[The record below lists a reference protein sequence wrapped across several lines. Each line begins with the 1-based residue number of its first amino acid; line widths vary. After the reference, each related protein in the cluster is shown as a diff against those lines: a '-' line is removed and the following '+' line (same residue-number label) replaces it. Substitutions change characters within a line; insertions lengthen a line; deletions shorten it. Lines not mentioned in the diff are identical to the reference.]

1 MADSPLST
9 PATPTTASPL
19 PSDADFARSFS
30 PSQDDA
36 QLLGPQ
42 GPADDVWTSTSAPG
56 AGSAAQSADPVPA
69 PKGKEKAA
77 KGPLK
82 LLDLPVDILKEIIH
96 QLPHTNDLTSLC
108 LCHSALHRLTIPCI
122 YSRFDIVWPDESTHN
137 EPRAGVDA
145 LTYGLATLVMGDDC
159 FPHQHRLRLQGQT
172 PTSLLRT
179 AATPHPVPQRRF
191 GNYYGQFTKKFS
203 LGNGPQAW
211 VQEYM
216 ITKEGGKMLGTLVA
230 LAIARMI
237 NLETFVWDMPTGV
250 LRDVWLALS
259 SLAHRSDGEE
269 CRLERLWIRWHD
281 NTIDAPVPPPA
292 PPMILNNQN
301 LPPPPNTTH
310 PSGLGTVHA
319 PVVVVPPYPS
329 TSMSALD
336 RVEHPTFSVIPA
348 LKSLSVLDIDELPY
362 LDEMSILI
370 ARSQKKLRE
379 LRIGIAAHAQQR
391 DWVNVWE
398 GEGLQQVDYSTTSTA
413 ACSIG
418 EKRLGGVLGIL
429 VGRIHNMRHSEESPA
444 QKSATGVTER
454 PVEATPTKSAASQP
468 LPSIA
473 SLSLHERETD
483 QDVDHFGN
491 PMDDTSIAEGVTL
504 FSDDQ
509 PVGAEQSP
517 QSTRP
522 EKSNSKAYTA
532 SSPQSQSKPE
542 HGSSQDPAEPPL
554 TGKLKLE
561 VLELERVPLSVPV
574 LRRAFD
580 WSMLS
585 TLTLLHCSNHEQLW
599 KILRRTYTPRSPY
612 PGSPSSSKAYKASFT
627 LRSEYQL
634 NLKRIHTNTV
644 SPSLISFLKE
654 TLAPN
659 SLEVLFLQE
668 GRSYSSPV
676 TVDAIYKGPLK
687 RHRASLKKLMIDS
700 GEKGP
705 DGHPTTSSRWRRWM
719 LNREILTFITSGRMN
734 NLRELAV
741 SIDYKDWHHFLQRLP
756 YIPHIRSLYI
766 PYIADHAHGSNI
778 DPRELAYQILD
789 IVHLRPEIE
798 LCYMGLSTK
807 CFEIL
812 ENRPSNYDLRHEG
825 MHNDGSGSAYATH
838 DPMLSDDE
846 SEATED
852 EDDDSMD
859 ESAAAPGGDETE
871 SDVSD
876 DAEGE
881 SDDESFI
888 HDSQKGP
895 KLRRLNKLEEEAIV
909 ERILEESARGF
920 APTKADVRAIA
931 DKLLHERESNL
942 TGKNWVDNFVK
953 RTPEIYNREWVT
965 AIQDV
970 GALGRWIPPFVV
982 FAGKVLINVWFENL
996 PADWVFEVSPNSW
1009 TNNQLGIAWLE
1020 HFDTH
1025 IKRHTVGGYRLL
1037 IIDGYESHCSVEFQD
1052 LCKEKNIVLLCMP
1065 AHSSHLLQLLDVA
1078 CFSPLKRKYGD
1089 AVLGLARNRT
1099 NYISKETFLP
1109 AFKAAFE

>member
-1 MADSPLST
+1 MAASSPPSA
-9 PATPTTASPL
+9 PGTPTPASPL
-19 PSDADFARSFS
+19 PALHESTSRPLS
-30 PSQDDA
+30 PSLDDA
-36 QLLGPQ
+36 HAMATPRDTDTLRPNA
-42 GPADDVWTSTSAPG
+42 PAASDVGMPRSGDTATG
-56 AGSAAQSADPVPA
+56 

-77 KGPLK
+77 KGPLN
-82 LLDLPVDILKEIIH
+82 LLDLPVDILKEIIQ

-122 YSRFDIVWPDESTHN
+122 YSRFDIVWPDESTHT
-137 EPRAGVDA
+137 EPRSGVDA

-159 FPHQHRLRLQGQT
+159 FPHQTRLRYQGKTTNPQISEVPT
-172 PTSLLRT
+172 PY
-179 AATPHPVPQRRF
+179 PVPRRRF

-203 LGNGPQAW
+203 LGNGPQPW

-269 CRLERLWIRWHD
+269 CRLERLWIRWHN

-301 LPPPPNTTH
+301 LPPPPNTNI
-310 PSGLGTVHA
+310 PSGLGTVQA
-319 PVVVVPPYPS
+319 PMVVVPPFSPS
-329 TSMSALD
+329 SMTALD
-336 RVEHPTFSVIPA
+336 RVEHPTFSAIPA

-370 ARSQKKLRE
+370 ARSQRKLRE
-379 LRIGIAAHAQQR
+379 LRIGIAPHAQQR
-391 DWVNVWE
+391 DWVTVWE
-398 GEGLQQVDYSTTSTA
+398 GDGLQQVDYSTTSTA
-413 ACSIG
+413 QCSIG

-429 VGRIHNMRHSEESPA
+429 VGRIHNMRHSEEPQP
-444 QKSATGVTER
+444 QKSGTSSAER
-454 PVEATPTKSAASQP
+454 HPESTPVKAVLSNI

-473 SLSLHERETD
+473 SLTLHDREPEP
-483 QDVDHFGN
+483 DVDHFGN
-491 PMDDTSIAEGVTL
+491 PMEESSVAEGISL
-504 FSDDQ
+504 FSEQHTDDGE
-509 PVGAEQSP
+509 PVEQSASVEDTP
-517 QSTRP
+517 AKPVVFLPPSVETT
-522 EKSNSKAYTA
+522 SSKDT
-532 SSPQSQSKPE
+532 
-542 HGSSQDPAEPPL
+542 GRDLTEPLL

-561 VLELERVPLSVPV
+561 VLELERVPLSVSV
-574 LRRAFD
+574 LRRAID
-580 WSMLS
+580 WSILS

-599 KILRRTYTPRSPY
+599 KVLRRTYTPRSAY
-612 PGSPSSSKAYKASFT
+612 PGSPSASKAFKASYT

-668 GRSYSSPV
+668 GRSYSPTV
-676 TVDAIYKGPLK
+676 TVDAIYRGPVR

-700 GEKGP
+700 GEKESEGQSM
-705 DGHPTTSSRWRRWM
+705 TSARWRRWM

-756 YIPHIRSLYI
+756 FIPHIRSLYI

-798 LCYMGLSTK
+798 LCYMGLSSK

-812 ENRPSNYDLRHEG
+812 ENRPSNYDLRHDG
-825 MHNDGSGSAYATH
+825 MHADGGGAGYVAH

-852 EDDDSMD
+852 EDDDD
-859 ESAAAPGGDETE
+859 LDDGVPVAAGEETE
-871 SDVSD
+871 SEVSD
-876 DAEGE
+876 EADAE
-881 SDDESFI
+881 SDDDSFLQ
-888 HDSQKGP
+888 DSQKGP
-895 KLRRLNKLEEEAIV
+895 KLRVREILFYEERVEAF
-909 ERILEESARGF
+909 RRRHG
-920 APTKADVRAIA
+920 
-931 DKLLHERESNL
+931 
-942 TGKNWVDNFVK
+942 
-953 RTPEIYNREWVT
+953 
-965 AIQDV
+965 
-970 GALGRWIPPFVV
+970 
-982 FAGKVLINVWFENL
+982 VLR
-996 PADWVFEVSPNSW
+996 P
-1009 TNNQLGIAWLE
+1009 
-1020 HFDTH
+1020 
-1025 IKRHTVGGYRLL
+1025 
-1037 IIDGYESHCSVEFQD
+1037 
-1052 LCKEKNIVLLCMP
+1052 
-1065 AHSSHLLQLLDVA
+1065 
-1078 CFSPLKRKYGD
+1078 
-1089 AVLGLARNRT
+1089 
-1099 NYISKETFLP
+1099 
-1109 AFKAAFE
+1109 

>member
-1 MADSPLST
+1 M
-9 PATPTTASPL
+9 
-19 PSDADFARSFS
+19 
-30 PSQDDA
+30 
-36 QLLGPQ
+36 
-42 GPADDVWTSTSAPG
+42 
-56 AGSAAQSADPVPA
+56 
-69 PKGKEKAA
+69 
-77 KGPLK
+77 
-82 LLDLPVDILKEIIH
+82 
-96 QLPHTNDLTSLC
+96 
-108 LCHSALHRLTIPCI
+108 
-122 YSRFDIVWPDESTHN
+122 
-137 EPRAGVDA
+137 DA

-159 FPHQHRLRLQGQT
+159 FPHQNRLRLQGQT
-172 PTSLLRT
+172 PTALLRT
-179 AATPHPVPQRRF
+179 AANPYPVPQRRF

-230 LAIARMI
+230 LAVARMI

-269 CRLERLWIRWHD
+269 CRLDRLWIRWHD

-310 PSGLGTVHA
+310 PSGPGTVQA
-319 PVVVVPPYPS
+319 PIVVVPPYAPS
-329 TSMSALD
+329 SMSALD
-336 RVEHPTFSVIPA
+336 RVEHPTFSAIPA

-379 LRIGIAAHAQQR
+379 LRIGVAAHAQQR
-391 DWVNVWE
+391 DWVTVWE
-398 GEGLQQVDYSTTSTA
+398 GEGLQQVDYNAMTTA
-413 ACSIG
+413 ASSLG

-429 VGRIHNMRHSEESPA
+429 VGRIHNMRHSEEPPS
-444 QKSATGVTER
+444 QKSCTTGLTER
-454 PVEATPTKSAASQP
+454 SVEATPIKSASSLP

-473 SLSLHERETD
+473 SLSLHEREAD

-491 PMDDTSIAEGVTL
+491 PMDETSMADGVSL
-504 FSDDQ
+504 FHDNQ
-509 PVGAEQSP
+509 PDGVEYTTHPINVGK
-517 QSTRP
+517 STP
-522 EKSNSKAYTA
+522 KSYVAPLHGETRSK
-532 SSPQSQSKPE
+532 SQE
-542 HGSSQDPAEPPL
+542 PAEPLL

-580 WSMLS
+580 WSILS

-599 KILRRTYTPRSPY
+599 KILRRTYTPRTAY
-612 PGSPSSSKAYKASFT
+612 PGSPSSSKAYKASYT
-627 LRSEYQL
+627 LRTEYQL

-668 GRSYSSPV
+668 SRSYSSTV
-676 TVDAIYKGPLK
+676 TVDAIYRGPMK

-705 DGHPTTSSRWRRWM
+705 DGHTSTSSRWRRWM

-741 SIDYKDWHHFLQRLP
+741 SIDYKDWVCCASLQFHEMRLTSVQHHFLQRLP

-812 ENRPSNYDLRHEG
+812 ENRPSNYDLRHDG
-825 MHNDGSGSAYATH
+825 MHADGSGSAYATH

-852 EDDDSMD
+852 EDDDDMD
-859 ESAAAPGGDETE
+859 DGAMPPGGDETE
-871 SDVSD
+871 SEASD
-876 DAEGE
+876 DVDVE
-881 SDDESFI
+881 SDDESFVQ
-888 HDSQKGP
+888 DSQKGP
-895 KLRRLNKLEEEAIV
+895 KLRVREILFYEERVEAF
-909 ERILEESARGF
+909 RRRHG
-920 APTKADVRAIA
+920 
-931 DKLLHERESNL
+931 
-942 TGKNWVDNFVK
+942 
-953 RTPEIYNREWVT
+953 
-965 AIQDV
+965 
-970 GALGRWIPPFVV
+970 
-982 FAGKVLINVWFENL
+982 VLR
-996 PADWVFEVSPNSW
+996 P
-1009 TNNQLGIAWLE
+1009 
-1020 HFDTH
+1020 
-1025 IKRHTVGGYRLL
+1025 
-1037 IIDGYESHCSVEFQD
+1037 
-1052 LCKEKNIVLLCMP
+1052 
-1065 AHSSHLLQLLDVA
+1065 
-1078 CFSPLKRKYGD
+1078 
-1089 AVLGLARNRT
+1089 
-1099 NYISKETFLP
+1099 
-1109 AFKAAFE
+1109 

>member
-1 MADSPLST
+1 MADSPLSSPGT
-9 PATPTTASPL
+9 PRTASPM
-19 PSDADFARSFS
+19 PFDQDAARSLS
-30 PSQDDA
+30 PQHDDA
-36 QLLGPQ
+36 HTPAMQ
-42 GPADDVWTSTSAPG
+42 GLDDGIWPSAP
-56 AGSAAQSADPVPA
+56 ATAAVNATPSTEQVTPA
-69 PKGKEKAA
+69 PKGKERAA
-77 KGPLK
+77 KGPLN
-82 LLDLPVDILKEIIH
+82 LLDLPMDILKEIIH

-159 FPHQHRLRLQGQT
+159 FPHQNRLRLQGQT
-172 PTSLLRT
+172 PTALLRT
-179 AATPHPVPQRRF
+179 AANPYPVPQRRF

-230 LAIARMI
+230 LAVARMI

-250 LRDVWLALS
+250 LRD
-259 SLAHRSDGEE
+259 
-269 CRLERLWIRWHD
+269 
-281 NTIDAPVPPPA
+281 
-292 PPMILNNQN
+292 N

-310 PSGLGTVHA
+310 PSGLGTVQA
-319 PVVVVPPYPS
+319 PIVVVPPYAPS
-329 TSMSALD
+329 SMSALD
-336 RVEHPTFSVIPA
+336 RVEHPTFSAIPA

-379 LRIGIAAHAQQR
+379 LRIGVAAHAQQR
-391 DWVNVWE
+391 DWVTVWE
-398 GEGLQQVDYSTTSTA
+398 GEGLQQVDYNATTTA
-413 ACSIG
+413 ASSLG

-429 VGRIHNMRHSEESPA
+429 VGRIHNMRHSEEPPSQTSGTTGITERSVEANPI
-444 QKSATGVTER
+444 KSA
-454 PVEATPTKSAASQP
+454 SSLP

-473 SLSLHERETD
+473 SLSLHEREAD

-491 PMDDTSIAEGVTL
+491 PMDETSMTEGVSL
-504 FSDDQ
+504 FHENQ
-509 PVGAEQSP
+509 PAHVEHTPHPANTGKLAPKSHVAHGE
-517 QSTRP
+517 TRT
-522 EKSNSKAYTA
+522 KS
-532 SSPQSQSKPE
+532 Q
-542 HGSSQDPAEPPL
+542 EPTEPLL

-580 WSMLS
+580 WSILS

-599 KILRRTYTPRSPY
+599 KILRRTYTPRTAY
-612 PGSPSSSKAYKASFT
+612 PGSPSSSKAYKASYT

-668 GRSYSSPV
+668 GRSYSSTV
-676 TVDAIYKGPLK
+676 TVDAIYRGPMK

-700 GEKGP
+700 GEKGS
-705 DGHPTTSSRWRRWM
+705 DGHTTTSSRWRRWM

-766 PYIADHAHGSNI
+766 PFIADHAHGSNI

-812 ENRPSNYDLRHEG
+812 ENRPSNYDLRH
-825 MHNDGSGSAYATH
+825 D
-838 DPMLSDDE
+838 
-846 SEATED
+846 
-852 EDDDSMD
+852 
-859 ESAAAPGGDETE
+859 AA
-871 SDVSD
+871 
-876 DAEGE
+876 
-881 SDDESFI
+881 
-888 HDSQKGP
+888 
-895 KLRRLNKLEEEAIV
+895 
-909 ERILEESARGF
+909 
-920 APTKADVRAIA
+920 
-931 DKLLHERESNL
+931 LHMPRM
-942 TGKNWVDNFVK
+942 
-953 RTPEIYNREWVT
+953 
-965 AIQDV
+965 
-970 GALGRWIPPFVV
+970 IP
-982 FAGKVLINVWFENL
+982 
-996 PADWVFEVSPNSW
+996 
-1009 TNNQLGIAWLE
+1009 
-1020 HFDTH
+1020 
-1025 IKRHTVGGYRLL
+1025 
-1037 IIDGYESHCSVEFQD
+1037 
-1052 LCKEKNIVLLCMP
+1052 
-1065 AHSSHLLQLLDVA
+1065 
-1078 CFSPLKRKYGD
+1078 
-1089 AVLGLARNRT
+1089 
-1099 NYISKETFLP
+1099 
-1109 AFKAAFE
+1109 